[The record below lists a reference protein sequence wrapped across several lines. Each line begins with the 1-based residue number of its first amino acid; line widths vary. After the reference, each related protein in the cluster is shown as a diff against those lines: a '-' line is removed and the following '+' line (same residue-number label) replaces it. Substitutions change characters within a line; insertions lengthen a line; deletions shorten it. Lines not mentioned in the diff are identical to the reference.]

1 MASIEFSLQRVVF
14 LVDGNC
20 EQILVSEWRGIIN
33 YAVRRRVEICVV
45 RHLNT
50 LFNNGMPVIYR
61 SMGIFMV
68 S

>member
-1 MASIEFSLQRVVF
+1 MAFIEFSLRRGVF

-20 EQILVSEWRGIIN
+20 ERILVSEWRDIIN
-33 YAVRRRVEICVV
+33 YAVRRWVEICVV
-45 RHLNT
+45 RHLNA

-61 SMGIFMV
+61 SIGIFRV

>member
-1 MASIEFSLQRVVF
+1 MF
-14 LVDGNC
+14 LVDGDC

-33 YAVRRRVEICVV
+33 YAVGRRVTICVV

-61 SMGIFMV
+61 SMGIFR
-68 S
+68 SS